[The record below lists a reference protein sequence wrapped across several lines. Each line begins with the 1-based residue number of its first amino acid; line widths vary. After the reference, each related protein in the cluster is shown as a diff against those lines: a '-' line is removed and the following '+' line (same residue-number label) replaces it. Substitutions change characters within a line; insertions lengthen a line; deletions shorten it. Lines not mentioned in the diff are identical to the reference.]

1 MVGHSNL
8 KCLNIFSARLRPIS
22 GAHIRANCK
31 VFERKEVKNSEK
43 KGDINEIGGKWY
55 IPNYFLMVLE
65 GGWGEGGRGL
75 QEGEGSSI
83 EKEGF

>member
-1 MVGHSNL
+1 M
-8 KCLNIFSARLRPIS
+8 
-22 GAHIRANCK
+22 
-31 VFERKEVKNSEK
+31 FERKEVKNSEK
-43 KGDINEIGGKWY
+43 KGDIIEIEGKWY

-65 GGWGEGGRGL
+65 GGGGEGGRGL

>member
-1 MVGHSNL
+1 ML
-8 KCLNIFSARLRPIS
+8 
-22 GAHIRANCK
+22 
-31 VFERKEVKNSEK
+31 ERKEVKNSEK
-43 KGDINEIGGKWY
+43 KGDIIEIEGKWY

-65 GGWGEGGRGL
+65 GGWREGGGRGL